1 MVLPEDLLSGCDW
14 RIRVLCNLYTTSKW
28 QSLEHWGHMYTRS
41 PLPPPIFE
49 PRKGLRVVQNC
60 NVTARI
66 SVHVRVGA

>member
-41 PLPPPIFE
+41 PLPPLSSSLETGSGWCKIAMLLLAF
-49 PRKGLRVVQNC
+49 LYMY
-60 NVTARI
+60 A
-66 SVHVRVGA
+66 